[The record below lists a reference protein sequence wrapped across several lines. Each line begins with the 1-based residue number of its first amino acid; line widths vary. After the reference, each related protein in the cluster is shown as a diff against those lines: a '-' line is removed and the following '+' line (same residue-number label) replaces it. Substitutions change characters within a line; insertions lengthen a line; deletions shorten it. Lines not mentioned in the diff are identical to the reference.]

1 MKIYR
6 VYEINS
12 HAKTELA
19 FFSSAKSAVEYIK
32 SNLPT
37 KNILGYSKK
46 KNDWCYKIDKMKKTL
61 LDGYRW
67 GEEYGGYVIKS
78 YGIDVINIEK

>member
-6 VYEINS
+6 VYKINS
-12 HAKTELA
+12 NTKTELA
-19 FFSSAKSAVEYIK
+19 FLSSAKSAVEYIK

-37 KNILGYSKK
+37 ENIQGYSKK
-46 KNDWCYKIDKMKKTL
+46 KNNWCYKISEMKKTL

-67 GEEYGGYVIKS
+67 GEVYSGYVFES